1 MGLLQGVRYVKGN
14 IILCSL
20 HIQIRNLH
28 TRWQKKNIVML
39 TAFIRPIH
47 FDLICKPDVN
57 IIYTYG
63 RASPLH
69 AFYLRI
75 GLVILPVA
83 RLQEITML
91 MSIRPS

>member
-1 MGLLQGVRYVKGN
+1 MVCQKKHN
-14 IILCSL
+14 IMQFAHSN
-20 HIQIRNLH
+20 QESAY
-28 TRWQKKNIVML
+28 QVAKKNIVML

-91 MSIRPS
+91 MPIRPS